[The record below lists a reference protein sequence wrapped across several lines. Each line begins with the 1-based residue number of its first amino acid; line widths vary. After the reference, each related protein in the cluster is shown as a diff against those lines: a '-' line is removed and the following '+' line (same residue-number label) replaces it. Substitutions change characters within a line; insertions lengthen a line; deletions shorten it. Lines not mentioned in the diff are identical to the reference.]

1 MQLSEKLKDIFYT
14 QFFDNLFNSQLL
26 INKLFEENIYGIR
39 TVKSNRKHMPKHKD
53 DQKMVRGDSY
63 FQFSK
68 NVICCK
74 WFDNKP
80 LLLLATNIEGMDGT

>member
-1 MQLSEKLKDIFYT
+1 MHLSEKLKDIFCT
-14 QFFDNLFNSQLL
+14 QFFDNLFNSRLL

-53 DQKMVRGDSY
+53 DKKMVRGDLD

-68 NVICCK
+68 NVIWCK
-74 WFDNKP
+74 WLDNKP
-80 LLLLATNIEGMDGT
+80 LLSLATNIEAMDGT